1 MIKFN
6 DTNILVGYIKQL
18 LHSFNLPKYKVYT
31 KEQEKFHKNYLDNYK
46 NNLKLQE
53 EVKEFEEEI
62 AELKRINSTL
72 DPIADAEQIQ
82 ANEEQIAEF
91 ETEISKTKE
100 LIIPTPEKNVL
111 VSSYRQKSS
120 DYDTYKRDEA
130 NKYPQHMR
138 YIPYIKDNKLQIYAP
153 TAYIEKVDDDNVS
166 EISTTIVY
174 SENDWKPFHGVFE
187 KPHEKIHGKEER
199 FMPVGYAYNLKIK
212 NGTKN
217 LVINNSTYDSDTHE
231 YLGDF
236 LRFHRDYSNVNLM
249 PLYNCFSNRACPNL
263 DVAIKVV
270 PDKVEKQ
277 TIDGKTVDVV
287 VERGYEAVFK
297 TKDTDYKIYMVP
309 IKFFQKY
316 TIAIDC
322 NEAVEVFC
330 GLYGCYQYDD
340 KYNIIMKDT
349 YYCFNTLNFNDPQ
362 LFDPTE
368 KLAPYLDP
376 THELELAQHEED
388 LKLFI
393 KVPASNK
400 SAIVILEGDYR
411 DCQMPNM
418 TSFNKSVINFA
429 ENLEDLKLITPLQ
442 LLYVN
447 TGESYPFAD
456 RLIEYLVG
464 NAITPLDTL
473 GDNIKR
479 VKTTVVRQA
488 GTKSGI
494 IADSLWDDNLKAY
507 LYNYIMKLSEENSKL
522 PHDILGY
529 VDRFTETNY
538 AYVEKTIVDA
548 NNKKKKVTKSI
559 SGINIYGEKEWED

>member
-1 MIKFN
+1 
-6 DTNILVGYIKQL
+6 
-18 LHSFNLPKYKVYT
+18 
-31 KEQEKFHKNYLDNYK
+31 
-46 NNLKLQE
+46 
-53 EVKEFEEEI
+53 
-62 AELKRINSTL
+62 
-72 DPIADAEQIQ
+72 
-82 ANEEQIAEF
+82 
-91 ETEISKTKE
+91 
-100 LIIPTPEKNVL
+100 
-111 VSSYRQKSS
+111 
-120 DYDTYKRDEA
+120 
-130 NKYPQHMR
+130 
-138 YIPYIKDNKLQIYAP
+138 
-153 TAYIEKVDDDNVS
+153 
-166 EISTTIVY
+166 
-174 SENDWKPFHGVFE
+174 
-187 KPHEKIHGKEER
+187 
-199 FMPVGYAYNLKIK
+199 MPVGYAYNLKIK

-236 LRFHRDYSNVNLM
+236 LRFHRDYLNVNLM

-263 DVAIKVV
+263 DVTVKVV

-277 TIDGKTVDVV
+277 TIDGKTTDVV
-287 VERGYEAVFK
+287 VEKGYEAVFK
-297 TKDTDYKIYMVP
+297 TKNTDYKIYMVP

-330 GLYGCYQYDD
+330 GLYGRYQYED

-349 YYCFNTLNFNDPQ
+349 YYCFNTLNFNNPQ

-376 THELELAQHEED
+376 THELELAQREED

-418 TSFNKSVINFA
+418 TSSYNFLQNNPKTDEAAKSLDLDLEILMNNINIDAENNNLSITKSQRADVSNVAKINGDNLNIDDAEVFISGKDLSELNALSEDSDEEALFEPQIIFNKSVINFA

-479 VKTTVVRQA
+479 VKTAVVRQA
-488 GTKSGI
+488 GAKSGI
-494 IADSLWDDNLKAY
+494 IADSL
-507 LYNYIMKLSEENSKL
+507 
-522 PHDILGY
+522 
-529 VDRFTETNY
+529 
-538 AYVEKTIVDA
+538 
-548 NNKKKKVTKSI
+548 
-559 SGINIYGEKEWED
+559 

>member
-1 MIKFN
+1 
-6 DTNILVGYIKQL
+6 
-18 LHSFNLPKYKVYT
+18 
-31 KEQEKFHKNYLDNYK
+31 
-46 NNLKLQE
+46 
-53 EVKEFEEEI
+53 
-62 AELKRINSTL
+62 
-72 DPIADAEQIQ
+72 
-82 ANEEQIAEF
+82 
-91 ETEISKTKE
+91 
-100 LIIPTPEKNVL
+100 
-111 VSSYRQKSS
+111 
-120 DYDTYKRDEA
+120 
-130 NKYPQHMR
+130 
-138 YIPYIKDNKLQIYAP
+138 
-153 TAYIEKVDDDNVS
+153 
-166 EISTTIVY
+166 
-174 SENDWKPFHGVFE
+174 
-187 KPHEKIHGKEER
+187 
-199 FMPVGYAYNLKIK
+199 MPVGYVYNLKIK

-217 LVINNSTYDSDTHE
+217 LVINNNIYDSYTHE

-236 LRFHRDYSNVNLM
+236 LRFHRDYYNINLM
-249 PLYNCFSNRACPNL
+249 PLYNCFSNRTCPNL
-263 DVAIKVV
+263 DI
-270 PDKVEKQ
+270 
-277 TIDGKTVDVV
+277 TFDVTSD
-287 VERGYEAVFK
+287 YKAVFK
-297 TKDTDYKIYMVP
+297 TRNTDYKLYMVP

-330 GLYGCYQYDD
+330 GLYGQYQYDD
-340 KYNIIMKDT
+340 SYNIIMKDT
-349 YYCFNTLNFNDPQ
+349 YHCFNTLNFNNPQ

-376 THELELAQHEED
+376 NHDLELAQHEED

-400 SAIVILEGDYR
+400 SSIVILEGDYR

-418 TSFNKSVINFA
+418 VSSYNFLQNNPEIKAAAKTLDLNVDIFSNEIGVNSATNTLSIYKFEGATANVAKVVPANDANSINIKNMEFYISQKDIDGVAAARAIKGMDVRLPPQITFNRSIINFA
-429 ENLEDLKLITPLQ
+429 TATTDVRLVTPLQ

-447 TGESYPFAD
+447 SGESRPFAD

-488 GTKSGI
+488 GAKSGI
-494 IADSLWDDNLKAY
+494 VADSLWDDDLRAY

-559 SGINIYGEKEWED
+559 SGIDIYGEKEWED